1 MSLNEQTHNEQT
13 QTGEMTFAEHLDA
26 LRPHLVRGAAVI
38 LVFVIVAFCLKD
50 LLVDKVL
57 FGPVAEWFPTNRL
70 LERLGAL
77 SGIDRLGV
85 RTEDFQL
92 VSTTLAGQFNL
103 HLTISVAAAFVAGF
117 PYLLWELWRFV
128 RPALTPRE
136 LRGCRRFVLY
146 VSLGFFIGL
155 AFGYLVIAPL
165 TVAFLTQYRVSALVT
180 NMIDVNSYLST
191 VLNVSL
197 ACAVVFQLPLLV
209 HFLTRMGLLGPEFL
223 RRYRRHAI
231 VVLAILSAIITPP
244 DAFSM
249 VLVLL
254 PLYGLYEYSIR
265 ISERTL
271 RKSAQ
276 AEA

>member
-1 MSLNEQTHNEQT
+1 MSGRPNSDA
-13 QTGEMTFAEHLDA
+13 GEMTFAEHLDA
-26 LRPHLVRGAAVI
+26 LRPHLMRGAAVI
-38 LVFVIVAFCLKD
+38 LVLIVVAFCLKD

-57 FGPVAEWFPTNRL
+57 FGPLAEWFPTNRL
-70 LERLGAL
+70 LCRLGTL
-77 SGIDRLGV
+77 SGIEGLGV
-85 RTEDFQL
+85 RAEDFQL

-103 HLTISVAAAFVAGF
+103 HLSISVAAAFAAGF

-128 RPALTPRE
+128 RPALTENE
-136 LRGCRRFVLY
+136 LRGCRRFVFY
-146 VSLGFFIGL
+146 VSLGFFAGL
-155 AFGYLVIAPL
+155 AFGYFMIAPL
-165 TVAFLTQYRVSALVT
+165 TVAFLTQYRVSSMVT

-209 HFLTRMGLLGPEFL
+209 HFLTRMGILGPDSL

-231 VVLAILSAIITPP
+231 IVLALLAAIITPP

-254 PLYGLYEYSIR
+254 PLYGLYEYGIR
-265 ISERTL
+265 ISERAL
-271 RKSAQ
+271 RGREQ
-276 AEA
+276 PE

>member
-1 MSLNEQTHNEQT
+1 MSGKPNES
-13 QTGEMTFAEHLDA
+13 GEMTFAEHLDA

-38 LVFVIVAFCLKD
+38 LVLVVVAFCLKH
-50 LLVDKVL
+50 LLIDRVL

-70 LERLGAL
+70 IARLGAW
-77 SGIDRLGV
+77 SGIDGLGV
-85 RTEDFQL
+85 RAEDFQL

-103 HLTISVAAAFVAGF
+103 HLTVSVAAAFAAGF

-128 RPALTPRE
+128 RPALTPDE

-146 VSLGFFIGL
+146 VSLGFFAGL
-155 AFGYLVIAPL
+155 FFGYMIIAPL
-165 TVAFLTQYRVSALVT
+165 TVAFLTQYSVSSLVV

-197 ACAVVFQLPLLV
+197 ACAAVFQLPLLI

-231 VVLAILSAIITPP
+231 VVLGALAAIITPP

-254 PLYGLYEYSIR
+254 PLYGLYELSIR
-265 ISERTL
+265 ISERAQ
-271 RKSAQ
+271 RKAQ
-276 AEA
+276 RE

>member
-1 MSLNEQTHNEQT
+1 MSAETRQP
-13 QTGEMTFAEHLDA
+13 GEMTFAEHLDA
-26 LRPHLVRGAAVI
+26 LRPHLVRGAAVM
-38 LVFVIVAFCLKD
+38 LVLVVAAFCLKN
-50 LLVDKVL
+50 LLIDTIL

-70 LERLGAL
+70 LARLGAF
-77 SGIDRLGV
+77 SGLGPLGV
-85 RTEDFQL
+85 SPENFQL

-103 HLTISVAAAFVAGF
+103 HLTVSVAAAFAVGF

-136 LRGCRRFVLY
+136 LHGCRRFVLF
-146 VSLGFFIGL
+146 VSLGFFAGL
-155 AFGYLVIAPL
+155 AFGYLMIAPL
-165 TVAFLTQYRVSALVT
+165 TVAFLTQYSVSELVV

-209 HFLTRMGLLGPEFL
+209 HFLTRMGLLGPDFL

-231 VVLAILSAIITPP
+231 VVLAVLSAIITPP
-244 DAFSM
+244 DALSM

-254 PLYGLYEYSIR
+254 PLYGLYECSIR
-265 ISERTL
+265 ISER
-271 RKSAQ
+271 AQ
-276 AEA
+276 RRAKQPQ

>member
-1 MSLNEQTHNEQT
+1 MSGQPQTPA
-13 QTGEMTFAEHLDA
+13 GEMTFAEHLDA
-26 LRPHLVRGAAVI
+26 LRPHLVRGAVVI
-38 LVFVIVAFCLKD
+38 LVLVVVAFCLKE

-70 LERLGAL
+70 LMRLGAL

-85 RTEDFQL
+85 RPEDFQL

-103 HLTISVAAAFVAGF
+103 HLTVSVAAAFAAGF
-117 PYLLWELWRFV
+117 PYLQWELWRFV

-146 VSLGFFIGL
+146 VSLGFFAGL
-155 AFGYLVIAPL
+155 AFGYFMIAPL
-165 TVAFLTQYRVSALVT
+165 TVAFLTQYRVSVLVT

-209 HFLTRMGLLGPEFL
+209 HFLTRMGILGPAFL

-265 ISERTL
+265 ISERTQ
-271 RKSAQ
+271 RKYSSE
-276 AEA
+276 AER